1 MPPPPPRARGRAQ
14 VRARSPPPE
23 DRPAVPAASA
33 ADPPPSFLA
42 RVDAGT
48 HSVALSPSGS
58 WTLTLLASPVLGGA
72 ADGGAAGNSPAAGR
86 GGAAL
91 PSGPA
96 AGVPSGYSV
105 ATWVLDEVTGECHYQ
120 NIAAAAAGDKGLG
133 VRGLVLPTSMEGE
146 GYRAAGRQH
155 ADKACVVPLPPH
167 LACIDAGHAY
177 LSPHQAAE
185 YAFTMPAAVHLR
197 TASLRLKRLVYENK
211 AGSLDSESFAL
222 LLEGEERL
230 VSGLA
235 TLLSVRAG
243 QLQFTMA
250 RSVSDP
256 KAHRFCSSAVLRI
269 ATDVYAPVGAE
280 TNTDQFLAGSD
291 VAASVDKAVV
301 AGETKALLQR
311 TKAAALE
318 AAGPH
323 PPSSSGGGGGGFP
336 PLGGGASSDGDTP
349 PASLAPPAG
358 AQAKQVSF
366 FGGKKK

>member
-1 MPPPPPRARGRAQ
+1 MAR
-14 VRARSPPPE
+14 
-23 DRPAVPAASA
+23 
-33 ADPPPSFLA
+33 L
-42 RVDAGT
+42 DAGT
-48 HSVALSPSGS
+48 HSLTISPSGS
-58 WTLTLLASPVLGGA
+58 WTCTLLASPVL
-72 ADGGAAGNSPAAGR
+72 GGAAGNSPAAGR

-96 AGVPSGYSV
+96 AGVPSGHSWD
-105 ATWVLDEVTGECHYQ
+105 TWVLDGETGDCRYQ
-120 NIAAAAAGDKGLG
+120 NIAAAAMGDRGLG

-155 ADKACVVPLPPH
+155 EDKACVVPLPPH
-167 LACIDAGHAY
+167 LARIDAGHEY

-185 YAFTMPAAVHLR
+185 YSVAMPAAVHAR
-197 TASLRLKRLVYENK
+197 TASLRLKRLVHEFK
-211 AGSLDSESFAL
+211 EGSLDSGSL
-222 LLEGEERL
+222 TQLLEGEERL

-250 RSVSDP
+250 RSVTDP
-256 KAHRFCSSAVLRI
+256 KAHRFCASAIQRI
-269 ATDVYAPVGAE
+269 ATNVYAPVGVE
-280 TNTDQFLAGSD
+280 TDTDQFLAGSD
-291 VAASVDKAVV
+291 VASSLDKAVV
-301 AGETKALLQR
+301 AGETKALMQR
-311 TKAAALE
+311 TKAAALD

-336 PLGGGASSDGDTP
+336 PLGGAASSDGDTP
-349 PASLAPPAG
+349 PAALAPPAG